1 MRWTSLQIFSS
12 AILLSLLLQARA
24 APAAY
29 DLKMTDVDQ
38 HVLSTADGHLTLI
51 VAARTNQ
58 LDKVRIV
65 GDRAPEQCLGN
76 PKDQFITLI
85 TFEGEPVLPARM
97 VVDATAR
104 HRLDEEGKR
113 LQERYAAKKLDRDAR
128 QDCHAVL
135 DFDGKIA
142 ARLDVPAATAFQVI
156 VLSGSGQVLGRWDD
170 VPSAEELAA
179 AMK

>member
-1 MRWTSLQIFSS
+1 MRWSSLQIFSL
-12 AILLSLLLQARA
+12 AIVLSVLTEGMA
-24 APAAY
+24 APAPY
-29 DLKMTDVDQ
+29 DLEMTDVDQ

-58 LDKVRIV
+58 LDKVRTV
-65 GDRAPEQCLGN
+65 GDRAPDECLGN
-76 PKDQFITLI
+76 PKDQFVTLI
-85 TFEGEPVLPARM
+85 TFEAEPVTPARM

-113 LQERYAAKKLDRDAR
+113 LQERYASKKLDRDAR

-142 ARLDVPAATAFQVI
+142 ARLEVPPSAAFQVI

-170 VPSAEELAA
+170 LPSAEDLAA

>member
-1 MRWTSLQIFSS
+1 
-12 AILLSLLLQARA
+12 
-24 APAAY
+24 
-29 DLKMTDVDQ
+29 
-38 HVLSTADGHLTLI
+38 
-51 VAARTNQ
+51 
-58 LDKVRIV
+58 
-65 GDRAPEQCLGN
+65 
-76 PKDQFITLI
+76 LI
-85 TFEGEPVLPARM
+85 TFEAEPVTPARM

-113 LQERYAAKKLDRDAR
+113 LQERYASKKLDRDAR

-142 ARLDVPAATAFQVI
+142 ARLEVPPSAAFQVI

-170 VPSAEELAA
+170 LPSAEDLAA